1 MVGRERYGGRK
12 RNLRKKGKFARRKK
26 FLGRYLKYVRES
38 DKKMCDTW
46 TGKSETGRQTNG
58 RKLWTKAKFV
68 LRKWGRYLK
77 DVLELIKRDVWLLD
91 R

>member
-1 MVGRERYGGRK
+1 MVGREVRREEKKPEKEGKVCTEEKFFRK
-12 RNLRKKGKFARRKK
+12 IFK
-26 FLGRYLKYVRES
+26 VRES